1 MVQLNQLIKKQKTMK
16 EENSNINIGTKGT
29 LKVKYVEGN
38 VKEITAELVEIKSKY
53 FFKCYDVFGKPW
65 YGHTEAPISDFTPFP
80 NSDKK
85 AQECDATAAS
95 SSAEPLAQKK
105 SSRRYNRV
113 LYRLFKRRS

>member
-1 MVQLNQLIKKQKTMK
+1 MK

-80 NSDKK
+80 NSEQGVQ
-85 AQECDATAAS
+85 ASVATDDDS
-95 SSAEPLAQKK
+95 SNQS
-105 SSRRYNRV
+105 
-113 LYRLFKRRS
+113 